1 MLIGLPALRDAG
13 DAMTVET
20 FDHTTE
26 AHAAHWREIYA
37 EAREHQPVIR
47 SMAHGGYYVLT
58 RHADIIAALRNHQA
72 FSSERSWHED
82 GTDKGLGVAI
92 PHQPV
97 RVGILEMDPPEH
109 LKYRRL
115 LTPWFTRQAI
125 DRGRERIG
133 QIATWA
139 IDRVIEKG
147 ECDIVADLAG
157 PFQAIAILDLIG
169 VPLDRWAAYADVAER
184 MVRQTED
191 RGEGAAWM
199 REDLRREVERQR
211 IEPLDGLIA
220 GLNNAVVDGE
230 ALSVDWATELVNM
243 LLLGGEGTT
252 IATIAHMLRH
262 LHERPVDRARIAA
275 DAALLPSAVD
285 EMMRFHAPSPGLA
298 RTVVQEVEVGGHTF
312 VPGDRVLL
320 SYASGNFDS
329 TVFAAPEIPD
339 ITRSP
344 NPHLAFGGG
353 VHRCPGALLASA
365 NAEMFLAEVLRR
377 TPAYQITDLH
387 AYERIPLTNGYFSMR
402 MTFTPGAREGADQGD
417 LPHLTA
423 PRVRPAG

>member
-1 MLIGLPALRDAG
+1 
-13 DAMTVET
+13 MTAEM
-20 FDHTTE
+20 FDHTTQ
-26 AHAAHWREIYA
+26 AHAARWREIYA
-37 EAREHQPVIR
+37 DARRDQPVIR
-47 SMAHGGYYVLT
+47 SERHGGYYVLT
-58 RHADIIAALRNHQA
+58 RHADVTAALRNHQA

-82 GTDKGLGVAI
+82 GTDRGLGVAI

-125 DRGRERIG
+125 ERGRERIG

-157 PFQAIAILDLIG
+157 PFQAIVILDLLGI
-169 VPLDRWAAYADVAER
+169 PLERWAAYADVAER

-191 RGEGAAWM
+191 RAEGALWM
-199 REDLRREVERQR
+199 REDVRAEVERQR
-211 IEPLDGLIA
+211 REPLSGLIA
-220 GLNNAVVDGE
+220 GLNEAVVDGE
-230 ALSVDWATELVNM
+230 RLSVDWATELANM

-252 IATIAHMLRH
+252 IATIAHMLQH
-262 LHERPVDRARIAA
+262 LHEHPGDRARVAA
-275 DAALLPSAVD
+275 DPALLPTAVD

-298 RTVVQEVEVGGHTF
+298 RTVVQEVEVGGHRF

-320 SYASGNFDS
+320 SYASANYDEA
-329 TVFAAPEIPD
+329 VFPD
-339 ITRSP
+339 AGVADVTRSP

-353 VHRCPGALLASA
+353 VHRCPGALLAAA
-365 NAEMFLAEVLRR
+365 NAEMFLGEVLRR
-377 TPAYQITDLH
+377 TPEYAITGQH
-387 AYERIPLTNGYFSMR
+387 AYERIPLTNGFYSMT
-402 MTFTPGAREGADQGD
+402 MTYPPGPREGTDLGD
-417 LPHLTA
+417 LPQLTA
-423 PRVRPAG
+423 PRVRPAD